1 MTGRTTSLI
10 VVKLNNTCT
19 IQPLTCL
26 IIVIF
31 LISQCSN
38 LFPNLMLLKLLIC
51 LGKWP
56 RSFSCLEIVCP
67 NCRGKLTQLSSK
79 RQRLISDK
87 KLLISKLHV
96 IEVEIYIKKCKKCYL
111 IRRPDTLQYGLLNIG
126 DVTLISLDIFYTL
139 RNTVR

>member
-1 MTGRTTSLI
+1 MTGRSTSLI

-67 NCRGKLTQLSSK
+67 NCRGKLKQLSSK